1 MTMTGRFIEQ
11 LRRSQSETSSSF
23 RGTQQL
29 RYRLDPEAGRLGL
42 QLEVVDVAPNGR
54 VETAVPYRLQP
65 AHLHRP
71 PPFLTGVDREL
82 LERLHR
88 NAPDWLQASAGILPG
103 SLDLDWLRR
112 LLGTGRVLDPDGVA
126 LGWAEPVAAG
136 CSWRV
141 DPEGG
146 CQRLAWQLPDALL
159 PLPTATPGYW
169 DRATG
174 CCGEIHSDYPPEARA
189 WLTQASALAPD
200 SVSDFLGR
208 EGARLASW
216 GLPLP
221 RVLPRRR
228 VRAAA
233 TGLLRLFS
241 RTPALPG
248 SCDRMRLLFRYA
260 QDDFAV
266 LFAADEIAKER
277 TVVVPERAERIT
289 FQRDPDGEQ
298 ALRERLQEAL
308 AGCGSRTLDD
318 GDIGLAESRAWIEV
332 MTGVLPRLRGE
343 GWRVEVDPGFRQHWV
358 RPDAIEVDTGWLDRD
373 WFELALRI
381 ELDGEPIALLPLLA
395 RLRGQYP
402 LSELGLLD
410 PEQEIPL
417 PLEDGR
423 QVLLPAG
430 RVLNWLRV
438 FAELENADSTR
449 ERLRLP
455 AAQIARLAQLDD
467 GATRFGAAGTALL
480 QRAAALRAGV
490 AVEDF
495 RPPPGLQAE
504 LRGYQRLG
512 VAWLQQRQ
520 RLGLGGVLADDM
532 GLGKTL
538 QVLAHLMLERTAGR
552 LQPPALVVAPTSVLG
567 NWLAEARR
575 FCPEL
580 QVLLLH
586 GPDRQKQW
594 AAVDRCELVI
604 TSYSVFA
611 NDLDHWRTR
620 ELSGVFL
627 DEAQAIRNPRT
638 RIHQGVR
645 ELRASARFC
654 LTGTPLQN
662 HLGDLWALFDFLLPG
677 CLDSEAQFRR
687 RYRRPI
693 EDEGDTLRAQG
704 LFERIAPFL
713 LRRTKSEVAAD
724 LPGKTEVTLRLP
736 LQGAQREFYEL
747 LRQRSVAQLHAAG
760 SDTGPERLN
769 VLNALLQLRQVCCD
783 PRLVDAER
791 YRETG
796 SAKREYLLW
805 MLQELVEEGRVILVF
820 SQFRRMLELIAG
832 DLIEAG
838 IEHRMLTGRTRDRQA
853 VIDGFQNGAGQVFLI
868 SLKAGGTG
876 LNLTRADTVIHYDP
890 WWNDAAESQ
899 ATDRAYRIGQTQP
912 VFVYRLLAEDTV
924 EERVHALQARKRGQL
939 EAVYTAAEQQSERLR
954 LTQREL
960 LKLLEVGR

>member
-1 MTMTGRFIEQ
+1 MAGRFIEQ
-11 LRRSQSETSSSF
+11 LRRSLPDAPSGLRS
-23 RGTQQL
+23 TQAL
-29 RYRLDPEAGRLGL
+29 RYRLEPEAQRLRL
-42 QLEVVDVAPNGR
+42 RLEVVDVAPNGR
-54 VETAVPYRLQP
+54 VDTALPYRLQP

-71 PPFLTGVDREL
+71 PPFLTFADREL
-82 LERLHR
+82 LERLSR
-88 NAPDWLQASAGILPG
+88 NAPDWLQASAGMLPG

-112 LLGTGRVLDPDGVA
+112 LLETGRVLDADGID
-126 LGWAEPVAAG
+126 LGWAEPVAAD
-136 CSWRV
+136 CSWRI
-141 DPEGG
+141 DSEDG
-146 CQRLAWQLPDALL
+146 CQRLVWQLPETLL

-174 CCGEIHSDYPPEARA
+174 RCGEIRSDHPLPARA
-189 WLTQASALAPD
+189 WLTQAPVLAPD
-200 SVSDFLGR
+200 AVSDFLRR
-208 EGARLASW
+208 EGGRLASW

-228 VRAAA
+228 VRVAP

-241 RTPALPG
+241 GTAAPAG

-260 QDDFAV
+260 HEYFEI
-266 LFAADEIAKER
+266 LFDADETADER

-289 FQRDPDGEQ
+289 FRRDPDGER

-308 AGCGSRTLDD
+308 AGCGPRILDD

-343 GWRVEVDPGFRQHWV
+343 GWRVEIDPGFRQHWV
-358 RPDAIEVDTGWLDRD
+358 RPDAVEVDTGWLDRD

-402 LSELGLLD
+402 VSELGLLD

-417 PLEDGR
+417 PLDDGR
-423 QVLLPAG
+423 RVLLPAG

-438 FAELENADSTR
+438 FAELEDADNIR

-455 AAQIARLAQLDD
+455 ATQIARIVQLDD
-467 GATRFGAAGTALL
+467 GVTRFGVASGALL
-480 QRAAALRAGV
+480 QQAAALRAG
-490 AVEDF
+490 ALAEDF

-504 LRGYQRLG
+504 LRAYQRLG

-520 RLGLGGVLADDM
+520 RLGMGGVLADDM

-538 QVLAHLMLERTAGR
+538 QVLAHLMLERAAGR
-552 LQPPALVVAPTSVLG
+552 LRPPALVVAPTSVLG

-580 QVLLLH
+580 RVLLLH
-586 GPDRQKQW
+586 GPDRDKQW
-594 AAVDRCELVI
+594 AAVDRCELLV
-604 TSYSVFA
+604 TSYSVLA
-611 NDLDHWRTR
+611 NDLDQWRTR
-620 ELSGVFL
+620 ELSAVFL

-638 RIHQGVR
+638 RIHRAVR

-677 CLDSEAQFRR
+677 CLDSEAHFRR

-693 EDEGDTLRAQG
+693 EDEGDVLRAQG

-724 LPGKTEVTLRLP
+724 LPGKTQVTLRLP
-736 LQGAQREFYEL
+736 LQGAQRELYEL
-747 LRQRSVAQLHAAG
+747 LRQRSVAQLRAPG
-760 SDTGPERLN
+760 NGTGAERLN

-796 SAKREYLLW
+796 SAKREYLLS
-805 MLQELVEEGRVILVF
+805 MLQELVDEGRVILVF
-820 SQFRRMLELIAG
+820 SQFRRMLEWIVG
-832 DLIEAG
+832 DLAEAG
-838 IEHRMLTGRTRDRQA
+838 IEHLMLTGRTRNRQA
-853 VIDGFQNGAGQVFLI
+853 VIDGFQQGTGQVFLI

-899 ATDRAYRIGQTQP
+899 ATDRVYRIGQTQP

-939 EAVYTAAEQQSERLR
+939 EAVYTAAEQESERLR

-960 LKLLEVGR
+960 LDLLEEAG